1 MITADMTI
9 ASVMRLDPEVAPVF
23 MSYGMHCLYCPHAS
37 AESIAD
43 ASAVHGVDVDSLV
56 EDLNK
61 FLAQNGKYCRRP
73 VRGGPSTSFSTDILL
88 LYRISTRSSTSLSPS
103 LLAKYKSSVATV

>member
-1 MITADMTI
+1 MIEAEILRKKGYPMITADMTI

-43 ASAVHGVDVDSLV
+43 ASAVHGVNPDELV
-56 EDLNK
+56 KALNA
-61 FLAQNGKYCRRP
+61 FFDGK
-73 VRGGPSTSFSTDILL
+73 
-88 LYRISTRSSTSLSPS
+88 
-103 LLAKYKSSVATV
+103 K